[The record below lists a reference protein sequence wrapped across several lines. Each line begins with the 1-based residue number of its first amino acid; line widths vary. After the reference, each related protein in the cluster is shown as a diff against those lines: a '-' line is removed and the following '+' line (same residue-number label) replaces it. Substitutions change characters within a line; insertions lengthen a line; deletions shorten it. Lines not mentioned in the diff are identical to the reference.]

1 MATYKN
7 LFIDQGSSFE
17 FTLDQSVDLANYS
30 YGARYSKSYQST
42 TKSDFSVAANTDDD
56 AIVISLTAE
65 QTEAIKQGRY
75 VYDIIIKNNFTGEI
89 TRVLEGQLH
98 VHPGVTFDGNHLSN
112 LNVEEVAEAASVT
125 VLTLPQD
132 NDYWSG
138 RAAFAAVEL
147 NEGGGYYVEP
157 ADNTT
162 LTISVTFNQVRGGNY
177 GTPYIMLASG
187 DDVNGNSSIVRWD
200 GSGSKQELLNGTHSY
215 TLVATGPTNQ
225 IPQSNPVE
233 YYSEGFVANAA
244 NYLVFYWSESSRGG
258 IIEIELSN
266 LEITASNLQS
276 GNDQSFKEPY
286 TLVNGEADPWDTI
299 SSTTSLFKQS

>member
-56 AIVISLTAE
+56 AIVISLAAE

-98 VHPGVTFDGNHLSN
+98 VNPGVTFDGNHLSN

-132 NDYWSG
+132 NNAFSS
-138 RAAFAAVEL
+138 RRAFAAVEL
-147 NEGGGYYVEP
+147 NEGSGYYADP

-162 LTISVTFNQVRGGNY
+162 LTVSVTFNQVRGGNY

-187 DDVNGNSSIVRWD
+187 DDVNGNSSLLRLD

-215 TLVATGPTNQ
+215 TLMATGGSGQ
-225 IPQSNPVE
+225 GG
-233 YYSEGFVANAA
+233 YYSDGFVANAA
-244 NYLVFYWSESSRGG
+244 NYLVFYWSEVSQSG

-286 TLVNGEADPWDTI
+286 TLVNGEAFPWDTI